1 MGVVL
6 VPFPFRP
13 LPFLACLELFGDGDV
28 LLCLPGLPLA
38 AEDDTDVLLEVAAVP
53 NDLADVLVLLVV
65 ALVVLVLTACL
76 LSASSVS
83 AVTLLEEG

>member
-1 MGVVL
+1 M
-6 VPFPFRP
+6 
-13 LPFLACLELFGDGDV
+13 
-28 LLCLPGLPLA
+28 CLPGLPLA
-38 AEDDTDVLLEVAAVP
+38 AEDTADVLLEVATVL

-83 AVTLLEEG
+83 PVTLLEEGWSRPYIST